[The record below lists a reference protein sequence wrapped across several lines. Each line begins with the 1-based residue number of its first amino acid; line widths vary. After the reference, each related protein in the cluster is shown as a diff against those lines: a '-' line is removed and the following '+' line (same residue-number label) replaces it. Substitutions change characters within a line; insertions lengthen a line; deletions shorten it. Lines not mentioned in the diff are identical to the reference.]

1 MATTGITGSKKET
14 PSSHDESTDV
24 NKSGHNN
31 NYFLWQ
37 TRSGHIPLRV
47 DDTKG
52 NESISTEHRSGSKMS
67 FLPDGSTKFVSSYG
81 HINITY
87 GQYRSIV
94 TGAQD
99 ITVRGSSSLR
109 TEGTRRE
116 TNEKDVE
123 QSTKGKFVSTAESYN
138 MSAGKQFDIAAQ
150 SAALKTKNG
159 ITIESGDGP
168 ISMTGKGSATL
179 QSKGGGSVGMDAA
192 SGSAI
197 IQAAFDVAIKGQEVH
212 IKGGGAEIVLKDGK
226 VYINS
231 GQAKEPSAA
240 WKGIAAPSD
249 MDGYTSS

>member
-1 MATTGITGSKKET
+1 MTSKKET
-14 PSSHDESTDV
+14 PPTFNEKTDT
-24 NKSGHNN
+24 NKSGHDH
-31 NYFLWQ
+31 NYFCWQ
-37 TRSGHIPLRV
+37 TRCGHVPIRV

-52 NESISTEHRSGSKMS
+52 NESVSYEHRSGTKLS
-67 FLPDGSTKFVSSYG
+67 FLSDGSMKMLANFGRNDT
-81 HINITY
+81 TY
-87 GQYRSIV
+87 GEHRSVV
-94 TGAQD
+94 TGAHD
-99 ITVRGSSSLR
+99 ATYRGDSSTR
-109 TEGTRRE
+109 TEGKRTE

-123 QSTKGKFVSTAESYN
+123 QATKGKFVSTAESYN

-159 ITIESGDGP
+159 ITIESGDGS
-168 ISMTGKGSATL
+168 ISMTGKGSATI

-231 GQAKEPSAA
+231 GQAKEPPAA
-240 WKGIAAPSD
+240 WKGSKE
-249 MDGYTSS
+249 T